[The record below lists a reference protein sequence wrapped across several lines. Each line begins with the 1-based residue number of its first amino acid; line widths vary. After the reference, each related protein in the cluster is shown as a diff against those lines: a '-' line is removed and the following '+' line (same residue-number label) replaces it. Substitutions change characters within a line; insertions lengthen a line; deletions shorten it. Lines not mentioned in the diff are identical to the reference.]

1 MSPQSLAANA
11 TPQRERVV
19 SATEWCLA
27 DTDLAPLRPVDLL
40 HVASF
45 YSTSHRPGDRLYL
58 GILRDGLFF
67 VRRDTDTG
75 AETIVSHSR
84 ENLER
89 FTLTA
94 EERVRL
100 GVEA

>member
-1 MSPQSLAANA
+1 MSPQPLAVNA
-11 TPQRERVV
+11 IPQRERVV
-19 SATEWCLA
+19 STTEWCLA
-27 DTDLAPLRPVDLL
+27 DTDLAPLKPVDLL
-40 HVASF
+40 HVAAF

-67 VRRDTDTG
+67 VHRDTDTG

>member
-1 MSPQSLAANA
+1 MSPQSLAEN
-11 TPQRERVV
+11 TIPQRERMT
-19 SATEWCLA
+19 STTEWCLA
-27 DTDLAPLRPVDLL
+27 DTDLAPLKPVDLL
-40 HVASF
+40 HVAAF
-45 YSTSHRPGDRLYL
+45 YSASHRPGDRLYL

-67 VRRDTDTG
+67 VRRDTDAG

>member
-1 MSPQSLAANA
+1 MSPQPLAAQ
-11 TPQRERVV
+11 TRSQGEQMHT
-19 SATEWCLA
+19 STEWCLA
-27 DTDLAPLRPVDLL
+27 DTDLAPLKPVQMAD
-40 HVASF
+40 VAA
-45 YSTSHRPGDRLYL
+45 YHSTSHRPGVRLYL

-67 VRRDTDTG
+67 VRRDTDTS

>member
-1 MSPQSLAANA
+1 MSLQRLAYQ
-11 TPQRERVV
+11 TRSQGERMSTTV
-19 SATEWCLA
+19 EWCLA
-27 DTDLAPLRPVDLL
+27 DTNFMPLNPFRMTD
-40 HVASF
+40 VAEF
-45 YSTSHRPGDRLYL
+45 YATSHRPGDRLYL

-67 VRRDTDTG
+67 VRRDTDTS